1 MQKTIEID
9 KPVAKT
15 YRKKVHAVMGR
26 PIEYPADSPIWDMIL
41 QGVSFG
47 RSLSSVLRD
56 PGLPTWPVVHAMLKK
71 NEAFKDAYEKAV
83 QERADRLADELLEL
97 ADEEPPEG
105 LEGPAAS
112 AWVQRK
118 RLQVDTRKWIAS
130 KLKPRTY
137 GDRIDVSV
145 SDTRISVLEAI
156 EQAQARVAIGMT
168 APDVTDVEPKRST

>member
-1 MQKTIEID
+1 MQKQA
-9 KPVAKT
+9 VYAAK
-15 YRKKVHAVMGR
+15 RGVGR
-26 PIEYPADSPIWDMIL
+26 PTEWPEDSPVWGEVVMRMST
-41 QGVSFG
+41 GK
-47 RSLSSVLRD
+47 SLSSVLKE
-56 PGLPTWPVVHAMLKK
+56 PGMPPWTTFNRMLRKSDILR
-71 NEAFKDAYEKAV
+71 EDYDKAV
-83 QERADRLADELLEL
+83 QDRADRLADELLEL